1 MVQVIRDV
9 RDAENEFP
17 GVVLTIG
24 SFDGVHAGHQVIIK
38 NVVDLARRVG
48 GTPAVLTMEPHPREF
63 FSPDRAPNLLTSLEK
78 KIQLLA
84 ELGIE
89 VVYVLPFDEA
99 TAAIPAEKFIDDILE
114 KRCHAIA
121 VIVGHDCR
129 FGQGAKGDFQLLERE
144 GAEHGFTVQQVAPVM
159 LDAERV
165 SSTLCRERV
174 LQGDLEG
181 IETLLGRK
189 YSITGTVETGR
200 GRGHELGFPTANI
213 RPHHSAVPAQ
223 GVYVAEAIV
232 DGTTHPAAVNI
243 GIAPTIRHEDVTIE
257 AHLLDYTGEL
267 VGKEVEIVFH
277 KRLRSEKKFPTLDA
291 LKKQIQADV
300 EAARAYFADRSV
312 S

>member
-1 MVQVIRDV
+1 MVRVIEDV
-9 RDAENEFP
+9 RAVEEDFP

-24 SFDGVHAGHQVIIK
+24 SFDGVHAGHRVIIR
-38 NVVDLARRVG
+38 NVVDLARRMN

-78 KIQLLA
+78 KIQLLG

-99 TAAIPAEKFIDDILE
+99 TASIPAEEFIDEILD

-144 GAEHGFTVQQVAPVM
+144 GAEHGFTVQQVSPVI

-174 LQGDLEG
+174 LQGDLES
-181 IETLLGRK
+181 IQALLGRR

-213 RPHHSAVPAQ
+213 KPHHSAVPAQ
-223 GVYVAEAIV
+223 GVYIAEAII
-232 DGTTHPAAVNI
+232 DGKAHPAAVNI
-243 GIAPTIRHEDVTIE
+243 GIAPTIRHEDVTVE
-257 AHLLDYTGEL
+257 AHLLDYEGDL
-267 VGKEVEIVFH
+267 VGREIEIVFH
-277 KRLRSEKKFPTLDA
+277 KRLRSEKKFPSLEA
-291 LKKQIQADV
+291 LQDQIRADV
-300 EAARAYFADRSV
+300 DTTRAYFTGRHTA
-312 S
+312 